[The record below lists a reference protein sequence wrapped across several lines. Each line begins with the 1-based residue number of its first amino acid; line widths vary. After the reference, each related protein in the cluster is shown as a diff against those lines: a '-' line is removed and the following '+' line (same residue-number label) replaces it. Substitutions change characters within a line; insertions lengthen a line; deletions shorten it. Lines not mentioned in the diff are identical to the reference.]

1 MGTINI
7 NGKMQEATCPQERI
21 AMLDTFEAL
30 GGKWKLPILR
40 YLSNR
45 PDEQNTF
52 KKMQRELGA
61 ISAKVLTQELK
72 ELETNQLITRTV
84 LPTKPVMVAYQV
96 TQHGLTVI
104 PLTDQIVQWGL
115 NHRTEL
121 R

>member
-45 PDEQNTF
+45 LDEQNTF

-61 ISAKVLTQELK
+61 ISAKVLTEELK
-72 ELETNQLITRTV
+72 ELEILIQEGDLYFANISALNKMIAKRKGLQINDTAQLS
-84 LPTKPVMVAYQV
+84 L
-96 TQHGLTVI
+96 
-104 PLTDQIVQWGL
+104 
-115 NHRTEL
+115 
-121 R
+121 